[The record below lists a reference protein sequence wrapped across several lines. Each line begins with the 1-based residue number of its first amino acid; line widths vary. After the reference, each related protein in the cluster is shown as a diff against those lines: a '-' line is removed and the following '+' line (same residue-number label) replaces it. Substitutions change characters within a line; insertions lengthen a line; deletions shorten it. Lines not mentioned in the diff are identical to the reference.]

1 MPGRVLII
9 DPIATN
15 RILLKVR
22 LAASNYRVLQASA
35 LSEGVSLAGS
45 AMPDLIVIDHN
56 LIAAD
61 VTALGDLTDAHP
73 CPIVVLTPPEGLVA
87 RAQMLAAG
95 AADCLQK
102 PINDALLLA
111 RLRSLMRFETTRRET
126 GLRDDT
132 SRALGL
138 AEDGV
143 GFAPQSHV
151 SVVTA
156 TPAQSQNWAR
166 QLRRETSAQVSA
178 HSLDDVLDFGEGDAV
193 PDLFLLALSDDE
205 EPLNLQAITELRS
218 RAATR
223 SAAIIAVTPQDAPVT
238 AAMALDLGAD
248 DVTSCPFDA
257 AEVGL
262 RITTQLRHKHRAD
275 HLRATVQHGLQAAVT
290 DPLTGLSNRRYAL
303 AHLKQIAERAAAEG
317 APYAVMILDI
327 DRFKLVNDSYGHAAG
342 DRVLRAL
349 SSCLSDN
356 LRSVDMVARL
366 GGEEFV
372 IALPD
377 TGEAEARIVAERL
390 RQLVC
395 DMPVVIDAKTTL
407 RVSVSIGLTIALPEA
422 TDCTDPTDL
431 LEQAD
436 TALYG
441 AKDNGRNQVIMSPN
455 AA

>member
-22 LAASNYRVLQASA
+22 LAASNYRVLQASTLA
-35 LSEGVSLAGS
+35 EGVSLTGS
-45 AMPDLIVIDHN
+45 ATPDLIVIDQS

-61 VTALGDLTDAHP
+61 VSALRGLTRAHP
-73 CPIVVLTPPEGLVA
+73 CPIVVLTPPEGLSA

-143 GFAPQSHV
+143 GFAPQSRV

-156 TPAQSQNWAR
+156 GPAQAHEWA
-166 QLRRETSAQVSA
+166 QHLRGETSAQVNVL
-178 HSLDDVLDFGEGDAV
+178 SLDDALDLGDADAV
-193 PDLFLLALSDDE
+193 PDLFLLALSDKEDD
-205 EPLNLQAITELRS
+205 LHLQAITELRS

-257 AEVGL
+257 AEIGL

-275 HLRATVQHGLQAAVT
+275 QLRATVQHGLQAAVT
-290 DPLTGLSNRRYAL
+290 DPLTGLFNRRYAL
-303 AHLKQIAERAAAEG
+303 AHLKQIAERAAEEG

-327 DRFKLVNDSYGHAAG
+327 DRFKLVNDSHGHAAG
-342 DRVLRAL
+342 DSVLRAL

-377 TGEAEARIVAERL
+377 TGETQARIVAERL

-395 DMPVVIDAKTTL
+395 DMPVVVDAKTTL
-407 RVSVSIGLTIALPEA
+407 RISVSIGLTISLPEVTECA
-422 TDCTDPTDL
+422 DPNDL

-436 TALYG
+436 MALYG

>member
-22 LAASNYRVLQASA
+22 LAASNYSVLQASSLA
-35 LSEGVSLAGS
+35 EGVSLAGS
-45 AMPDLIVIDHN
+45 ALPDLIVIDHM
-56 LIAAD
+56 LAGIDASG
-61 VTALGDLTDAHP
+61 LGMLAKAHP
-73 CPIVVLTPPEGLVA
+73 CPVVVLMAADGQNS
-87 RAQMLAAG
+87 RADLLRAG

-138 AEDGV
+138 SENSA

-151 SVVTA
+151 CVLTA
-156 TPAQSQNWAR
+156 SARQSQSWAR
-166 QLRRETSAQVSA
+166 ALRLETSARVTHTTA
-178 HSLDDVLDFGEGDAV
+178 NAAFRLDADDST
-193 PDLFLLALSDDE
+193 PDLFLLDLAETGPHL
-205 EPLNLQAITELRS
+205 PLASITELRS

-223 SAAIIAVTPQDAPVT
+223 SAAIIALIPSDAPVT

-248 DVTSCPFDA
+248 DVLTGSFDRV
-257 AEVGL
+257 EVGL
-262 RITTQLRHKHRAD
+262 RITTQLRNKHRAD
-275 HLRATVQHGLQAAVT
+275 HLRATVKHGLQAAVT
-290 DPLTGLSNRRYAL
+290 DPLTGLFNRRYAL
-303 AHLKQIAERAAAEG
+303 AHLKQIDDRAAQDAS
-317 APYAVMILDI
+317 PYALMILDI
-327 DRFKLVNDSYGHAAG
+327 DRFKLVNDSHGHAAG
-342 DRVLRAL
+342 DAVLRAL
-349 SSCLSDN
+349 ATCLTQN

-377 TGEAEARIVAERL
+377 TGADEARVVAERL
-390 RQLVC
+390 RKLVAE
-395 DMPVVIDAKTTL
+395 MPVVIDAETTL
-407 RVSVSIGLTIALPEA
+407 TVSVSIGMTL
-422 TDCTDPTDL
+422 CDPVQGPYGDPAAL

-436 TALYG
+436 HALYG
-441 AKDNGRNQVIMSPN
+441 AKDNGRNQVLISPT

>member
-22 LAASNYRVLQASA
+22 LAASNYRVLQAST
-35 LSEGVSLAGS
+35 LLEGVSLTGS

-56 LIAAD
+56 LIASD
-61 VTALGDLTDAHP
+61 VARLGELTEAHS
-73 CPIVVLTPPEGLVA
+73 CPIVVLTPPEGLA
-87 RAQMLAAG
+87 QRAQMLAAG

-143 GFAPQSHV
+143 GFAPQSRV
-151 SVVTA
+151 SIVTA
-156 TPAQSQNWAR
+156 TPAQAHDWAN
-166 QLRRETSAQVSA
+166 QLRGETSAQLNI
-178 HSLDDVLDFGEGDAV
+178 HSLDDALELGEADPT
-193 PDLFLLALSDDE
+193 PDLFLLALAEGEDDLHL
-205 EPLNLQAITELRS
+205 PAITELRS

-223 SAAIIAVTPQDAPVT
+223 SAAIIAITPQDAPVI

-275 HLRATVQHGLQAAVT
+275 QLRATVQHGLQAAVT
-290 DPLTGLSNRRYAL
+290 DPLTGLFNRRYAL
-303 AHLKQIAERAAAEG
+303 AHLKQIAERAAEES

-327 DRFKLVNDSYGHAAG
+327 DRFKLVNDSHGHAAG
-342 DRVLRAL
+342 DAVLRAL
-349 SSCLSDN
+349 AKCLSDN

-377 TGEAEARIVAERL
+377 TGEREAQTVAERL
-390 RQLVC
+390 RQLVS
-395 DMPVVIDAKTTL
+395 DMPVTINDTTTL
-407 RVSVSIGLTIALPEA
+407 RVSVSIGLTIAVPAGNASPEPA
-422 TDCTDPTDL
+422 DL

-436 TALYG
+436 AALYG
-441 AKDNGRNQVIMSPN
+441 AKGNGRNQVIISPS